1 MPKHMVL
8 CFEWLCV
15 EVDLDVNDKD
25 KVDLLDLIIDWE
37 DEFIKTNKI
46 IPKNPPFAYVWK
58 MNHVKLNCDQD
69 LMTMF
74 ERFNDNE
81 MIFIWVGALEEE
93 SSLMKSIRSLR
104 DLQTLENPVPRKTVL
119 TKEKLPIRRR
129 DLQEYEI
136 MFPLND
142 YNEIQHDIVV
152 MNATQDKWHD
162 MEVESSLKTFE
173 NTPINDS
180 PL

>member
-1 MPKHMVL
+1 
-8 CFEWLCV
+8 
-15 EVDLDVNDKD
+15 
-25 KVDLLDLIIDWE
+25 
-37 DEFIKTNKI
+37 
-46 IPKNPPFAYVWK
+46 

-93 SSLMKSIRSLR
+93 SSLMKSVRSLR
-104 DLQTLENPVPRKTVL
+104 DLQASQNTVPLKIIPA
-119 TKEKLPIRRR
+119 KEKLPIRRT
-129 DLQEYEI
+129 DLQEFEI
-136 MFPLND
+136 TFPLND
-142 YNEIQHDIVV
+142 YNEVQHGIAV

-173 NTPINDS
+173 NTPIKDS
-180 PL
+180 PLQRSEIPSQIPLTISSKSSKASTKKFQRPL